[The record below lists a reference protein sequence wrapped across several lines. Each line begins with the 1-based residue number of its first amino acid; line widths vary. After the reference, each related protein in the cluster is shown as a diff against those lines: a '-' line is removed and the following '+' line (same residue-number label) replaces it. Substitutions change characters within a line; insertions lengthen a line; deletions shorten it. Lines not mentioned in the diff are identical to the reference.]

1 MTEGASAAS
10 RSDGG
15 HRRGDPAYRRMLL
28 ALFFAGVATFAQ
40 LYSPQALLPDIAE
53 TLGVTPA
60 TSALVLSFS
69 TIGLAIGVLP
79 WTVVSDR
86 IGRVRAMAISIASA
100 SLLGALVSFADSL
113 PLLIA
118 GRFVEGL
125 LVAGVPAVVI
135 AFLSEEVHAGDAA
148 RAAGTYVAGTSIGGL
163 SGRLIAGPVGEAL
176 GWRVGVLSVALVCM
190 IAAAAFIALVPASRR
205 FGGVGGLEEL
215 EGLGRAPTD
224 APHSVT
230 RRILSNLRSPRLL
243 ALYAQGFLLMGGFV
257 ALYNYLSFRLTGPGF
272 DLSPTLVTLI
282 FLAYL
287 AGTWSSG
294 VSGGIAARR
303 GRLTVLLAGIAAL
316 ILGTLVTLGDSVP
329 VIIVGLVIA
338 TAGFFAA
345 HSIASGWTGQVTD
358 GVGRAQTAGL
368 YNVAYYAGSSLFGWL
383 GGILFVSAGWPG
395 VVVLVVGLAALAA
408 GLALAV
414 LRRPAR

>member
-1 MTEGASAAS
+1 MSVEHPGE
-10 RSDGG
+10 G

-40 LYSPQALLPDIAE
+40 LYSPQALLPDIAR
-53 TLGVTPA
+53 TLDVTPA

-86 IGRVRAMAISIASA
+86 IGRVRAMAVAIASA
-100 SLLGALVSFADSL
+100 SLVGALVPFAGSV
-113 PLLIA
+113 PLLLA

-148 RAAGTYVAGTSIGGL
+148 RAAGTYVAGTTIGGL

-176 GWRVGVLSVALVCM
+176 GWRVGVLSVALICLV
-190 IAAAAFIALVPASRR
+190 AAAAFIALVPASRR
-205 FGGVGGLEEL
+205 FGGVA
-215 EGLGRAPTD
+215 GLGSTTPPD
-224 APHSVT
+224 ASHSVT
-230 RRILSNLRSPRLL
+230 RRILSNLRSPGLL

-257 ALYNYLSFRLTGPGF
+257 ALYNYLSFRLIGPGF
-272 DLSPTLVTLI
+272 DLSATLVSLI

-287 AGTWSSG
+287 AGTWSSS
-294 VSGGIAARR
+294 VSGAIAARR
-303 GRLTVLLAGIAAL
+303 GRLAVLLGGVIAMAV
-316 ILGTLVTLGDSVP
+316 GALVTLGDSLP

-345 HSIASGWTGQVTD
+345 HSIASGWTGQLTD

-368 YNVAYYAGSSLFGWL
+368 YNLAYYAGSSLFGWL

-408 GLALAV
+408 GLALAL

>member
-1 MTEGASAAS
+1 MSGTHPHPGGTPTE
-10 RSDGG
+10 GG

-40 LYSPQALLPDIAE
+40 LYSPQALLPDIAV
-53 TLGVTPA
+53 TLDVTPA

-69 TIGLAIGVLP
+69 TTGLALGVLP

-86 IGRVRAMAISIASA
+86 IGRVRAMAIAIASA
-100 SLLGALVSFADSL
+100 SLLGALVSFSNSL
-113 PLLIA
+113 PLLLA

-176 GWRVGVLSVALVCM
+176 GWRVGVLAVALVCM
-190 IAAAAFIALVPASRR
+190 VAAVAFIALVPASRR
-205 FGGVGGLEEL
+205 FGGVAGLDTATEPDAAH
-215 EGLGRAPTD
+215 GL
-224 APHSVT
+224 T
-230 RRILSNLRSPRLL
+230 RRILSNLRSPGLL

-287 AGTWSSG
+287 AGTWSSA
-294 VSGGIAARR
+294 VSGGAAARR
-303 GRLTVLLAGIAAL
+303 GRLPVLLAGIAAL
-316 ILGTLVTLGDSVP
+316 VLGTLVTLSDSVP
-329 VIIVGLVIA
+329 VVIAGLVIA

-345 HSIASGWTGQVTD
+345 HSIASGWTGQLTG

-383 GGILFVSAGWPG
+383 GGILFVSSGWPG
-395 VVVLVVGLAALAA
+395 VVVLVVGLAAVAA
-408 GLALAV
+408 GLAVAA
-414 LRRPAR
+414 LRRW